1 MVWVQS
7 NDLEHHFSREDA
19 GEYLLLK
26 KKTDI
31 LTIYILYNY
40 FAKNT
45 LSVLYI
51 LQSTHHI
58 PHNQHFAEIARHW
71 MMFHGHKQCVQYN
84 ADGDG

>member
-1 MVWVQS
+1 MILSTISAVKMQV
-7 NDLEHHFSREDA
+7 NTF
-19 GEYLLLK
+19 YLK

-71 MMFHGHKQCVQYN
+71 MMFYGHKQCVQYN